1 MSEKEINKLIRKITI
16 IVICLIVF
24 IWGLFN
30 LNTLGDIFGNIERI
44 LRPFLIGILLALI
57 LGAPVKFLE
66 KKITN
71 KGLSIG
77 ISVVFIILM
86 CVMVVAIVIPEL
98 INIGKMIVE
107 NSPLYNQ
114 KITEFVNNMQ
124 TTFPNINITGIAEQ
138 ISNNLKDFGSTLT
151 EQLPQILS
159 NSITAITTTVLGI
172 VNFCMGIAFA
182 VMILVDGEKIKVAMK
197 KIMHT
202 FIGEKF
208 AKKVIR
214 ALNIFRESFS
224 NFIVAQCTNSLVVG
238 VLCVII
244 GLIAGVPNAVQAG
257 ILVGITSIIPMFGAL
272 IGIILSLIIIVVVSP
287 IKALIFLVISIIVWQ
302 LGENVFKPI
311 LVGRKLGMPG
321 ILQFLGV
328 IIGGAM
334 FGFLGVLL
342 GIPVMN
348 TIYVLIED
356 RIKDTKV
363 D

>member
-30 LNTLGDIFGNIERI
+30 INNLGEVFGTIERI
-44 LRPFLIGILLALI
+44 FRPFLIGILLALV

-66 KKITN
+66 KKIVN
-71 KGLSIG
+71 KGVCIGLS
-77 ISVVFIILM
+77 VLCIILVI
-86 CVMVVAIVIPEL
+86 VMVVSIVIPQL
-98 INIGKMIVE
+98 IILGKTIVE
-107 NSPLYNQ
+107 NSGMYNT
-114 KITEFVNNMQ
+114 KITEIVNNLQ
-124 TTFPNINITGIAEQ
+124 ATYPNINITGIASGVSTSLQ
-138 ISNNLKDFGSTLT
+138 NFGSTLT
-151 EQLPQILS
+151 NQIPEILS
-159 NSITAITTTVLGI
+159 NSIVAITTTLLGI
-172 VNFCMGIAFA
+172 VNFVMGIAFA
-182 VMILVDGEKIKVAMK
+182 VMILVDGEKIKMAMK
-197 KIMHT
+197 KILHT
-202 FIGEKF
+202 FAGEKI
-208 AKKVIR
+208 AKKVIK
-214 ALNIFRESFS
+214 AINIFRDSFS
-224 NFIVAQCTNSLVVG
+224 NFIVAQSTNSLIVG

-244 GLIAGVPNAVQAG
+244 GLIAGVPNAIPLG

-272 IGIILSLIIIVVVSP
+272 IGILVGVIVIVFIAP
-287 IKALIFLVISIIVWQ
+287 IKALVFFAISLIVWQ

-328 IIGGAM
+328 IVGGAM

-348 TIYVLIED
+348 TIYVLLED
-356 RIKDTKV
+356 RIKETKV